1 MNQKALFVAS
11 SGQNVGKTTTCLGLL
26 AGLRKRK
33 IHVGFMKPVGQEFLT
48 SDTGE
53 RADKDVVLFK
63 EHFHLQEPL
72 SSMSPILIPRGFTKQ
87 YLDGKIDLEHLKQQ
101 ITQSYYNI
109 SKGKTCCIVE
119 GTGHVG
125 VGSICD
131 LNNATVAKHLGIDI
145 LLILSGGLGSAFDTL
160 MINKALCDQ
169 IGVQIKG
176 VLLNKVL
183 PEKIEMIRTYFS
195 KALAKLN
202 IPLLGC
208 IPFNPLLSKPSMLD
222 LSTLLNAPFL
232 AGSDHALFHAKEV
245 RLVATSLDRFKE
257 ILAEKQLLI
266 TPAIRE
272 DIIWATLTSFWDMK
286 ISQRKTLETGIILT
300 GSIPCSEKIISEL
313 KKTNIP
319 VLYTP
324 ENSFEVTK
332 KITTHISK
340 IRKEDLEKIGKAIE
354 ITENHID
361 FDLLEKVFNL

>member
-1 MNQKALFVAS
+1 MNKALFVAS

-33 IHVGFMKPVGQEFLT
+33 INVGFMKPVGQEFVT
-48 SDTGE
+48 AESGE
-53 RADKDVVLFK
+53 CADKDVVLFK
-63 EHFHLQEPL
+63 EHFHLKDPL
-72 SSMSPILIPRGFTKQ
+72 HAMSPVLIPRGFTKQ
-87 YLDGKIDLEHLKQQ
+87 YLDGKIEIDSLTKE
-101 ITQSYYNI
+101 ITTSFQAI
-109 SKGKTCCIVE
+109 SQDKTCTVVE

-131 LNNATVAKHLGIDI
+131 LNNARVAQLLGIDI

-169 IGVQIKG
+169 VGVKIKG

-183 PEKIEMIRTYFS
+183 PKKIDMIEHYFS
-195 KALAKLN
+195 KALGKLN

-208 IPFNPLLSKPSMLD
+208 IPYLPILSKPSMLD
-222 LSTLLNAPFL
+222 LSSLLQADFIS
-232 AGSDHALFHAKEV
+232 GKEHALFHAEDI

-272 DIIWATLTSFWDMK
+272 DIIWATLTAYWDKK
-286 ISQRKTLETGIILT
+286 ISDRKHLETGIILT
-300 GSIPCSEKIISEL
+300 GSIPCSEKILGEL
-313 KKTNIP
+313 RKANIP

-324 ENSFEVTK
+324 DNSFEVTK

-340 IRKEDLEKIGKAIE
+340 IRKEDLEKIQKAIE
-354 ITENHID
+354 VTESHIN
-361 FDLLEKVFNL
+361 FDMLAEQFAL